1 MSTPNAEAGDPHDR
15 SAEYV
20 CLGNFDRLVARR
32 IINRFTEHQVPYE
45 TRDASSLDMADAG
58 IGEYDGPLTRY
69 PIHARI
75 NRVRLWIARD
85 YQRQA
90 ARLIDEV

>member
-1 MSTPNAEAGDPHDR
+1 MSTPKAEAGDSHDP

-20 CLGNFDRLVARR
+20 CLGNFDPLVARR
-32 IINRFTEHQVPYE
+32 IIIRFTDHQVPYE
-45 TRDASSLDMADAG
+45 TRNASSLDMAGAG

-75 NRVRLWIARD
+75 NRVRLWVPRG
-85 YQRQA
+85 YQRTA
-90 ARLIDEV
+90 VRLIDDV